1 MKKTIT
7 RTLRTR
13 IIAAA
18 MAFVAMTGTT
28 AVMMESSFNDTSI
41 TASASAISDFLF
53 GKEQEPLQ
61 FRVEND
67 EIEVLLFKQ
76 WADKETFREVM
87 WGIYNTYGND
97 VTLAVM
103 NRLLPTPDNK
113 IWLIGNI
120 NYYTDCLF
128 SKLGHAYRNDDGGRW
143 MYSIA

>member
-41 TASASAISDFLF
+41 TAYASAISDFLF

-87 WGIYNTYGND
+87 WGIYNTYEND

-103 NRLLPTPDNK
+103 NRLLPTPDNIDVQIK
-113 IWLIGNI
+113 
-120 NYYTDCLF
+120 
-128 SKLGHAYRNDDGGRW
+128 S
-143 MYSIA
+143 